1 MRTVDERSYIF
12 GMKAEALDETKEVK
26 LRLPVAHLI
35 KLHGL
40 KLVRGQNISD
50 SVAEALE
57 RYFEALEQDDD

>member
-1 MRTVDERSYIF
+1 
-12 GMKAEALDETKEVK
+12 MKAEALDETKEVK